1 MFFAIVIVIAL
12 YLAINVVYIY
22 AVPVTEMK
30 GAVRMSEVATTALFG
45 YQTSAWITAVI
56 TISILGALNVVTM
69 IGPRI
74 YYAMARDGVLF
85 ESLSHVHPRFGT
97 PTGAIMLQAVWA
109 CFLILTNTWGTLFTY
124 VSVVITLFSAFTV
137 GSVIVLRYKR
147 PDLKRPYRL
156 WGYPIVPLLFIVVHL
171 LIVWGSIKEKPID
184 SLSGFFI
191 VALGI
196 PIYFIWTLRGNRR
209 KQTSEIH
216 MRNNQDWKV
225 GDWNSGVFAFVICL
239 LIEIRGSMAIR
250 ITKVYTRTGDKGETA
265 LVGGKRVPKDS
276 PRIDAYGTIDELNS
290 IVGLARVFN
299 EEKLNAGDAYR
310 FLDLALRQ
318 IQDELFD
325 LGSEL
330 ATPDDFSYDG
340 MYRVSEREV
349 KKLEEL
355 IDECQKEL
363 GPLKSFIL
371 PGGGRI
377 GAYLHQCRTVCRRA
391 EREILRLSRAEPLS
405 EWPLKYVNR
414 LSDLFFVLSRWISK
428 QTGDQEYLWQRG
440 LMEKPKAKK

>member
-1 MFFAIVIVIAL
+1 
-12 YLAINVVYIY
+12 
-22 AVPVTEMK
+22 
-30 GAVRMSEVATTALFG
+30 
-45 YQTSAWITAVI
+45 
-56 TISILGALNVVTM
+56 
-69 IGPRI
+69 
-74 YYAMARDGVLF
+74 
-85 ESLSHVHPRFGT
+85 
-97 PTGAIMLQAVWA
+97 
-109 CFLILTNTWGTLFTY
+109 
-124 VSVVITLFSAFTV
+124 
-137 GSVIVLRYKR
+137 
-147 PDLKRPYRL
+147 
-156 WGYPIVPLLFIVVHL
+156 
-171 LIVWGSIKEKPID
+171 
-184 SLSGFFI
+184 
-191 VALGI
+191 
-196 PIYFIWTLRGNRR
+196 
-209 KQTSEIH
+209 
-216 MRNNQDWKV
+216 
-225 GDWNSGVFAFVICL
+225 
-239 LIEIRGSMAIR
+239 MAIR

-299 EEKLNAGDAYR
+299 EEKLNAGDAHG
-310 FLDLALRQ
+310 FLDLTLRQ

-363 GPLKSFIL
+363 GPLKSFVL

-428 QTGDQEYLWQRG
+428 QSGEQEYLWQRG
-440 LMEKPKAKK
+440 LQKTPKNK